1 MRKKKKMMNEKVA
14 ILTDSGSDV
23 PKEIVAEL
31 GIFVL
36 PLQVNYKARS
46 FRDGVE
52 IDAQTVYEGLE
63 TEVPTTSLPLG
74 SDLTDLFEKIKS
86 EGYTR
91 ILGVLLSS
99 GLSGTHNM
107 VRLAASDAPIPMEVL
122 DTKNIGIGSGMSA
135 IKAAQLAKAK
145 VPYDEI
151 VESTKRAIENTK
163 IFFVLSTLEYLK
175 RGGRIGKVSAMI
187 GSTFDIKPIITCN
200 EEGIYTTVAKARGR
214 KQSLRKVVELALE
227 YAKDA
232 SSVTLSIAHGNALD
246 DANSTKNEMLDQL
259 TSVSDV
265 FVGPVSPALGVHTGP
280 GLIGI
285 CVQKD

>member
-1 MRKKKKMMNEKVA
+1 MIEEKVA
-14 ILTDSGSDV
+14 VLTDSGSDV
-23 PKEIVAEL
+23 PKEVVSEL

-52 IDAQTVYEGLE
+52 IDAKTVYEGLE

-74 SDLTDLFEKIKS
+74 ADLTELLEKIKQ

-99 GLSGTHNM
+99 GLSGTYNM
-107 VRLAASDAPIPMEVL
+107 VRLAAVDAPIPMEVL

-135 IKAAQLAKAK
+135 IKAATLAKAK

-151 VESTKRAIENTK
+151 VAQTKRAIENTK

-187 GSTFDIKPIITCN
+187 GSAFDIKPIITCN
-200 EEGIYTTVAKARGR
+200 EDGIYTTVSKARGR
-214 KQSLRKVVELALE
+214 KQSLRKTVELALE
-227 YAKDA
+227 YAKEA

-246 DANSTKNEMLDQL
+246 DANDIKNEMISQL
-259 TSVSDV
+259 RSTSKV

-280 GLIGI
+280 GLIGV

>member
-1 MRKKKKMMNEKVA
+1 MIEEKVA
-14 ILTDSGSDV
+14 VLTDSGSDV
-23 PKEIVAEL
+23 PKEIVSEL

-52 IDAQTVYEGLE
+52 IDAQAVYEGLE
-63 TEVPTTSLPLG
+63 SEVPTTSLPLG
-74 SDLTDLFEKIKS
+74 SDLTELLEKIRQ

-99 GLSGTHNM
+99 GLSGTYNM
-107 VRLAASDAPIPMEVL
+107 VRLAAVDAPIPMEVL
-122 DTKNIGIGSGMSA
+122 DTKNIGIGSGMSV
-135 IKAAQLAKAK
+135 IKAATLAKAK

-151 VESTKRAIENTK
+151 VVQTKRAIANTK

-187 GSTFDIKPIITCN
+187 GSAFDIKPIITCN
-200 EEGIYTTVAKARGR
+200 EDGIYTTVSKARGR
-214 KQSLRKVVELALE
+214 KQSLRKTVELALE
-227 YAKDA
+227 YAKEA
-232 SSVTLSIAHGNALD
+232 ASVTLSIAHGNALD
-246 DANSTKNEMLDQL
+246 DANDIKSEMINQLRSTSK
-259 TSVSDV
+259 V

>member
-1 MRKKKKMMNEKVA
+1 MIEEKVA
-14 ILTDSGSDV
+14 VLTDSGSDV
-23 PKEIVAEL
+23 PKEIVSEL

-63 TEVPTTSLPLG
+63 SEVPTTSLPLG
-74 SDLTDLFEKIKS
+74 SDLTELLEKIKQ

-99 GLSGTHNM
+99 GLSGTYNM
-107 VRLAASDAPIPMEVL
+107 VRLAAVEAPIPMEVL
-122 DTKNIGIGSGMSA
+122 DTKNIGIGSGMSV
-135 IKAAQLAKAK
+135 IKAATLAKAK

-151 VESTKRAIENTK
+151 VAQTKRAIANTK

-187 GSTFDIKPIITCN
+187 GSAFDIKPIITCN
-200 EEGIYTTVAKARGR
+200 EDGIYTTVSKARGR
-214 KQSLRKVVELALE
+214 KQSLRKTVELALE
-227 YAKDA
+227 YAKEA
-232 SSVTLSIAHGNALD
+232 ASVTLSIAHGNALD
-246 DANSTKNEMLDQL
+246 DANDIKSEMINQLRSTSK
-259 TSVSDV
+259 V

>member
-1 MRKKKKMMNEKVA
+1 MRKKKMIDEKVA

-23 PKEIVAEL
+23 PAEIAKEL

-46 FRDGVE
+46 YRDGVE
-52 IDAQTVYEGLE
+52 IDAQTVYERLE
-63 TEVPTTSLPLG
+63 EEVPTTSLPLG
-74 SDLTDLFEKIKS
+74 SDLTDLLEKIKS
-86 EGYTR
+86 KGYTR

-99 GLSGTHNM
+99 GLSGTFNM
-107 VRLAASDAPIPMEVL
+107 VRLQAMESPIPMEVL

-135 IKAAQLAKAK
+135 IKAAQLAKAG
-145 VPYDEI
+145 VAYDEI
-151 VESTKRAIENTK
+151 VKQTKLAIENTK

-187 GSTFDIKPIITCN
+187 GSAFDIKPIITCN

-214 KQSLRKVVELALE
+214 KQSLRKVVELALD
-227 YAKDA
+227 YAKDSA
-232 SSVTLSIAHGNALD
+232 SVSLSVAHGNALQE
-246 DANSTKNEMLDQL
+246 ANDIKAEMISQL
-259 TSVSDV
+259 NSVSNA

-280 GLIGI
+280 GLIGV
-285 CVQKD
+285 CVHKD